1 MEKGGSTMPS
11 GAEPDLPRY
20 EFGDMN
26 AALPNG
32 GGESSARAA
41 SQPNTRLESLDKK
54 TSYALTLQKACDVA
68 YQRVKNNNVIANT
81 NWASPLATAP
91 SAISTMAILLKAAD
105 KEAAAGLEI
114 ESQDVKD
121 LDGNLIVGSLP

>member
-1 MEKGGSTMPS
+1 MPS

-20 EFGDMN
+20 EFGDLN
-26 AALPNG
+26 ASLPNG
-32 GGESSARAA
+32 GGESSERTT
-41 SQPNTRLESLDKK
+41 SQPKTNPETSGGKDKK
-54 TSYALTLQKACDVA
+54 ASYALTLQKACDVA

-91 SAISTMAILLKAAD
+91 AAISTMAILLKAAD

-114 ESQDVKD
+114 DSQEVKD
-121 LDGNLIVGSLP
+121 LEGNIVVGSLP